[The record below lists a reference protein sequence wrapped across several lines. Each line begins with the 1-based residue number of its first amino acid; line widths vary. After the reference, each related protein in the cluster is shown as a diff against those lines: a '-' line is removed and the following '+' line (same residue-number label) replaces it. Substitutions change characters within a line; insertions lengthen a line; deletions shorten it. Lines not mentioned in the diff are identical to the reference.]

1 MQALLLQ
8 VVITQGS
15 KTYSSKGVLSRH
27 RFGATSLNP
36 QLRLPVMVTTPQGRG
51 QTPNTSLIPT
61 ASTRSTLQQDIQN
74 VFELCKCWTQSL
86 PLWKVLNNSKSLQ
99 EATSKVLRETDL
111 LVQQI
116 CTCPSVKMKLIP
128 AQGIILHPP
137 HWFSMLFWTFV
148 WVEAWGLSGRKL
160 GSREGEVLQEEE
172 MKCHS
177 SQHNA

>member
-1 MQALLLQ
+1 MGSSFLLNLCCSERGNRSQVILIFFNLQKANSDHNSEMQALLLQ

-61 ASTRSTLQQDIQN
+61 ASTRSTLQQDIQH
-74 VFELCKCWTQSL
+74 VLELCKCWAQSL
-86 PLWKVLNNSKSLQ
+86 SLRKVLNNSKSLQ

-137 HWFSMLFWTFV
+137 HWFSMLF
-148 WVEAWGLSGRKL
+148 
-160 GSREGEVLQEEE
+160 
-172 MKCHS
+172 
-177 SQHNA
+177 